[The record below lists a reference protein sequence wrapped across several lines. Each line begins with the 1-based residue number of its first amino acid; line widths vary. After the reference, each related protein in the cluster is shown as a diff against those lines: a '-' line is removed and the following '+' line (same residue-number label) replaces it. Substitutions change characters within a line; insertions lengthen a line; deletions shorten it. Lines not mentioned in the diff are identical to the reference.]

1 MEFHSLWILEFNVN
15 FDILLMFEAWFW
27 LSVDRWCDIDVYVD
41 ICLEACCVHWW
52 YMWWVCVTQM
62 YMTWALRYGICTPI
76 YVISLCDFVSYLSSC
91 SLLCVPICVTSY
103 HNLWAILQVSSTWEV
118 DLSRFATTSALRKTC
133 LTWCLA
139 TQLHNVHSGNL
150 LILASSFTVDAF
162 ELRFGAF

>member
-27 LSVDRWCDIDVYVD
+27 LSVNRWFSCDIDVYVD
-41 ICLEACCVHWW
+41 ICLEACCVHW
-52 YMWWVCVTQM
+52 C
-62 YMTWALRYGICTPI
+62 YGICTPI

-118 DLSRFATTSALRKTC
+118 DLSRFATASALRKTC

-162 ELRFGAF
+162 ELCFGAI